1 IEGRMRRTY
10 LNLETAWGAG
20 DDSRSCGRTMRM
32 VTERPRMRRLRTVSL
47 IAGFATLALAAL
59 ACKQGN
65 GVRCEQNSDC
75 DEGLVCSMNGAG
87 TNGTCGPPGG
97 TTTGMGGEGGAAGSA
112 GGTGGD
118 SGGAGTGGGAGGAAG
133 TGGGGGGTGG
143 VAGGAGGV
151 AGTGGTGGTGTGGGG
166 GQTSDGS

>member
-1 IEGRMRRTY
+1 
-10 LNLETAWGAG
+10 
-20 DDSRSCGRTMRM
+20 
-32 VTERPRMRRLRTVSL
+32 MRRLRTVSL
-47 IAGFATLALAAL
+47 IAGFATLALAGL

-65 GVRCEQNSDC
+65 GERCEQNSDC

-118 SGGAGTGGGAGGAAG
+118 SGGAGTGGGAAGTGGGGGGAAG
-133 TGGGGGGTGG
+133 TGGGG
-143 VAGGAGGV
+143 
-151 AGTGGTGGTGTGGGG
+151 GGTGGTGTGGGG
-166 GQTSDGS
+166 GQTSDGSVDQTTDSTVD